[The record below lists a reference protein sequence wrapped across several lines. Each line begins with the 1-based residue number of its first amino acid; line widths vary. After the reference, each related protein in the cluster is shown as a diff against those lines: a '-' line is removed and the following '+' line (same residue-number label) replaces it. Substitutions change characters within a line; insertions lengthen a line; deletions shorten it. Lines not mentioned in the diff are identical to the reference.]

1 MAQTTNN
8 VTGAKEA
15 IANGHFEGSNIAH
28 KTQQASIIA
37 ETTNGDVSFLHLLMT
52 NAPPTMTNHHATARN
67 RQKSFRL
74 SCIHQ
79 PNRPL

>member
-8 VTGAKEA
+8 VTGAREA
-15 IANGHFEGSNIAH
+15 IANDHFEGSNIAH
-28 KTQQASIIA
+28 KTQQANIIA
-37 ETTNGDVSFLHLLMT
+37 ETTNGDVSFLHLL
-52 NAPPTMTNHHATARN
+52 MTNHHATARN

-74 SCIHQ
+74 SCIQQ